1 MDDQTRRANATA
13 AFLDKMAKAC
23 EQERAK
29 MTPAQ
34 QRKNP
39 FTSPESV
46 ANMRAHAA
54 RIHTNQGG

>member
-1 MDDQTRRANATA
+1 MDDQTRRANGHAD
-13 AFLDKMAKAC
+13 FIEKMAKAC
-23 EQERAK
+23 EQERAN
-29 MTPAQ
+29 MTPAR

-54 RIHTNQGG
+54 RIRTNQGG